1 MLRASMDLWL
11 LGRPKKKER
20 TVKGDRCDLTK
31 DPLIVKSIFSLGHQ
45 EGK

>member
-11 LGRPKKKER
+11 LGRPKKKKKK
-20 TVKGDRCDLTK
+20 KGDQCDLTK